1 MKTIETVGEFEL
13 IERFFAPSGALQP
26 PGVVIGPGDDAAV
39 VNVPRTQQ
47 LVTTTDTLV
56 EGVHFTHATDPFLLG
71 QKALYVNLSD
81 MAAMAGR
88 PRWYLLS
95 LTLPGTTPL
104 SWVEALAHGLTTAA
118 RHPTGD
124 IALIGG
130 NTSKIAEGCISI
142 GITLLGLVGQ
152 DRAVTRRGAQVGDH
166 ILVTGTIGDA
176 TLGLAIQQ
184 GTLTVD
190 DPEARAALQQR
201 HALPSP
207 PLAFAIA
214 LQESALIRSAID
226 ISDGLVADLTH
237 LCNASGVGARIDAEK
252 TPLSPAAQAQIEH
265 LPGTERLAPLLTGG
279 EDYELLFTVAPDA
292 CPAVMMQAKEQGI
305 RVSDIGIITT
315 GSAVVLT
322 HHGQTMTLGKNGWTH
337 FQKSP

>member
-130 NTSKIAEGCISI
+130 NTSKIAEEDFQGRRKKPAGNGCVSPAGVMVYLRGGPVFPGGPRRVMAGCHVPWSRRSRNSKVR
-142 GITLLGLVGQ
+142 GILKSW
-152 DRAVTRRGAQVGDH
+152 D
-166 ILVTGTIGDA
+166 
-176 TLGLAIQQ
+176 
-184 GTLTVD
+184 
-190 DPEARAALQQR
+190 ARAMPVSR
-201 HALPSP
+201 
-207 PLAFAIA
+207 AI
-214 LQESALIRSAID
+214 SW
-226 ISDGLVADLTH
+226 
-237 LCNASGVGARIDAEK
+237 
-252 TPLSPAAQAQIEH
+252 
-265 LPGTERLAPLLTGG
+265 LLT
-279 EDYELLFTVAPDA
+279 YRWLRVA
-292 CPAVMMQAKEQGI
+292 
-305 RVSDIGIITT
+305 T
-315 GSAVVLT
+315 
-322 HHGQTMTLGKNGWTH
+322 
-337 FQKSP
+337 